1 MPPSSVLRSS
11 VAAVVSRL
19 SSRRGRWSA
28 CAVAPKRAFPTCTK
42 LRIGVADVLK
52 ARPLFPNVTDVEVVV
67 DGWNDVL
74 RFEMAVREAYPKASV
89 RFAWDEK
96 KTEMK

>member
-1 MPPSSVLRSS
+1 MPPSSVLRASA
-11 VAAVVSRL
+11 AAVVARL
-19 SSRRGRWSA
+19 SARSGRWSA

-52 ARPLFPNVTDVEVVV
+52 ARPLFPNVEEVEVIV

-74 RFEMAVREAYPKASV
+74 RFELAVREAYPNAKV

-96 KTEMK
+96 KVEK